1 MQKITCQYCQ
11 FCQFVS
17 TKLGRVTSN
26 LRKVKLFGSQ
36 INQIKQKM
44 ETDKTDK
51 TDSANFYTSGKNR
64 KRIFLI
70 SPKLLKM
77 IQKLLGTPRHP

>member
-11 FCQFVS
+11 YCQFVS

-44 ETDKTDK
+44 ETDKADN
-51 TDSANFYTSGKNR
+51 TDSANFYTSGK
-64 KRIFLI
+64 I
-70 SPKLLKM
+70 
-77 IQKLLGTPRHP
+77 GRHF

>member
-11 FCQFVS
+11 YCQFVS

-51 TDSANFYTSGKNR
+51 TDSANFYTSGK
-64 KRIFLI
+64 I
-70 SPKLLKM
+70 
-77 IQKLLGTPRHP
+77 GRHF